1 MEKFSKK
8 EKILI
13 VLTIVFV
20 PLLLGSLFFVTPWYG
35 DINVIDEGQMGAWA
49 NHMLHGKLMYKD
61 IYITYGPF
69 YVYPI
74 YAIFKIVGPEAFYI
88 RLFYGSVGTSFG
100 IAGLLLFI
108 SRFSLKKIIFYP
120 LIALLIF
127 IPGAG
132 IRQGAIYLFLWLI
145 LEHSKRKL
153 FFDFL
158 SGIVLACSFL
168 ITPEAG
174 IIGGIIVI
182 LLYGKRLIFDKNLK
196 NVFLSLLFFTTGLIV
211 LSSLFAV
218 WASSEGWLG
227 SYINTT
233 RDVLQSFSGSNLP
246 NGKGFPNPLDFF
258 IENSPSIGWIKYL
271 VSKDMLLYYQ
281 FLLFIISFLYL
292 VTRKLLAVFDKRD
305 YLLFL
310 VTMTGFIHYY
320 SLVGRT
326 GNFFLALTPTI
337 IILAYF
343 AEKLWPTVKRNGA
356 SAQLGLLILIVL
368 VIARIFYIFIPS
380 LQNLKGLIAQ
390 FERKHYVERLGSVAV
405 SYDQEVYFRLIQNY
419 VERNTASNDYV
430 YFLSNEPIMYLLV
443 DRVNPSRYDLSYIA
457 HTLEKRYELLNSLKL
472 NSPKLIFYDT
482 VSWPVDE
489 VSNKK
494 RLPEIIAFINTYYAK
509 TYIGNGRIEV
519 YTLKDEK

>member
-8 EKILI
+8 EKVIITLII
-13 VLTIVFV
+13 VLV
-20 PLLLGSLFFVTPWYG
+20 PLLLGSLFFITPWYG

-74 YAIFKIVGPEAFYI
+74 YVIFKLIGPEAFYV
-88 RLFYGSVGTSFG
+88 RLFYGSVGTSLG
-100 IAGLLLFI
+100 IAALLLFI
-108 SRFSLKKIIFYP
+108 SRFNLKKIIFYP
-120 LIALLIF
+120 LFILLVF
-127 IPGAG
+127 IPGVS
-132 IRQGAIYLFLWLI
+132 IRQGVIFFFLWLI
-145 LEHSKRKL
+145 LEHSNRKFL
-153 FFDFL
+153 YNFL
-158 SGIVLACSFL
+158 SGITLACCFL

-174 IIGGIIVI
+174 IIAGFAVF
-182 LLYGKRLIFDKNLK
+182 LLYGKKLIFDKNLK
-196 NVFLSLLFFTTGLIV
+196 TVFLSLLSFIAGLMV
-211 LSSLFAV
+211 LSGLFVA
-218 WASSEGWLG
+218 WAQSEGWLG
-227 SYINTT
+227 SYISTT

-258 IENSPSIGWIKYL
+258 VANSPSIGWVKYI

-281 FLLFIISFLYL
+281 FLLFMISFLYL
-292 VTRKLLAVFDKRD
+292 VTRKLLSTYDKRD
-305 YLLFL
+305 NLLL
-310 VTMTGFIHYY
+310 LITLTGYIHYY

-343 AEKLWPTVKRNGA
+343 AQKLLLAIKRNGTRT
-356 SAQLGLLILIVL
+356 QLGLLILIL
-368 VIARIFYIFIPS
+368 LITGRILYIFIPS
-380 LQNLKGLIAQ
+380 LQNLKGLTTQ
-390 FERKHYVERLGSVAV
+390 FERKQQFERLGPVTISFE
-405 SYDQEVYFRLIQNY
+405 QEVYFQLIRNY
-419 VERNTASNDYV
+419 VERNTTRNDYV

-443 DRVNPSRYDLSYIA
+443 DRVNPSRYDLPYIA
-457 HTLEKRYELLNSLKL
+457 HSPEKRYELLNALKL

-494 RLPEIIAFINTYYAK
+494 RLPEIIDFINDYYNK
-509 TYIGNGRIEV
+509 SYIGNGRIEV